1 MTHKVGM
8 LASISL
14 VSTLCF
20 GPLVAR
26 PDGHEQRQADVP
38 PALGAAPPVLN
49 EPKSLSGMNLDF
61 TGGAK
66 LGEVFLNLSKQ
77 SGVSIILHAS
87 ASGHETA
94 TSADLRGMNFQRAL
108 DTLMLQNDL
117 FYKVLDPTAIM
128 VFKKTPQNLQEFETK
143 FIKTFNLVHA
153 DVENVRMTLSSVM
166 PQVRLFHDRRLNA
179 ITLLATPGDLA
190 KAQQVV
196 NNMDR
201 SRGEVRLQ
209 MELVDVSQ
217 KASVAAGLL
226 GRVETPAN
234 TVDPDRALARVMQ
247 DADSKLL
254 ASPEVRVVS
263 GEYAEVRIG
272 RKPGLTQ
279 TGGEARTTLDVA
291 TGKTESTWQM
301 PPRDDLGVRIRVKPR
316 LHPNH
321 EITLEVE
328 YEITDPLK
336 AGEPGR
342 PRISER
348 VIKTSVRIKDGQT
361 SVFGGLL
368 KDEKCESAPERAR
381 GGKEQR
387 DRLLAVKAVV
397 VRWDEQ

>member
-1 MTHKVGM
+1 M
-8 LASISL
+8 
-14 VSTLCF
+14 
-20 GPLVAR
+20 
-26 PDGHEQRQADVP
+26 
-38 PALGAAPPVLN
+38 
-49 EPKSLSGMNLDF
+49 
-61 TGGAK
+61 
-66 LGEVFLNLSKQ
+66 
-77 SGVSIILHAS
+77 
-87 ASGHETA
+87 
-94 TSADLRGMNFQRAL
+94 
-108 DTLMLQNDL
+108 
-117 FYKVLDPTAIM
+117 
-128 VFKKTPQNLQEFETK
+128 
-143 FIKTFNLVHA
+143 
-153 DVENVRMTLSSVM
+153 
-166 PQVRLFHDRRLNA
+166 
-179 ITLLATPGDLA
+179 
-190 KAQQVV
+190 
-196 NNMDR
+196 
-201 SRGEVRLQ
+201 
-209 MELVDVSQ
+209 
-217 KASVAAGLL
+217 
-226 GRVETPAN
+226 
-234 TVDPDRALARVMQ
+234 
-247 DADSKLL
+247 
-254 ASPEVRVVS
+254 VS